1 MSLMDRGTEPNK
13 SFGTFMSNYDSLKSK
28 LEKDGFLPDNG
39 NYAMFSKCVNGVK
52 INVAAQ
58 IPTYTVVA
66 TFGDQCVHDD
76 IYQYQVWAE
85 KNGTTVASIC
95 SGGIGR
101 LNVNGIS
108 SAVSELENKFGS
120 S

>member
-1 MSLMDRGTEPNK
+1 MSLIKRNDTPK
-13 SFGTFMSNYDSLKSK
+13 DYGTFMSNYDSLKNE
-28 LEKDGFLPDNG
+28 LIRNDFLPDNG
-39 NYAMFSKCVNGVK
+39 NYAMFSKYVNGVK

-95 SGGIGR
+95 KGGIGG
-101 LNVNGIS
+101 LD
-108 SAVSELENKFGS
+108 VSDIQATATELENKFKS
-120 S
+120 

>member
-1 MSLMDRGTEPNK
+1 MSLKDSNFEPNN
-13 SFGTFMSNYDSLKSK
+13 TNNPTNYNSLKSK
-28 LEKDGFLPDNG
+28 LENDGFLPDNG
-39 NYAMFSKCVNGVK
+39 NYALFSKYVNGVK
-52 INVAAQ
+52 INVAAE

-66 TFGDQCVHDD
+66 QFGDKCIYDD

-95 SGGIGR
+95 SGGEGNLDLESIR
-101 LNVNGIS
+101 
-108 SAVSELENKFGS
+108 SAVTELEGKFKS

>member
-1 MSLMDRGTEPNK
+1 MSLENRNYVPNDTNN
-13 SFGTFMSNYDSLKSK
+13 FTDYNSLKGK

-39 NYAMFSKCVNGVK
+39 NYALFSKYVNGVK
-52 INVAAQ
+52 INVAAG

-66 TFGDQCVHDD
+66 QFGDKCIYDN

-95 SGGIGR
+95 SGGEGNLDVDSIQ
-101 LNVNGIS
+101 
-108 SAVSELENKFGS
+108 SAVKELEGKFNNS
-120 S
+120 

>member
-1 MSLMDRGTEPNK
+1 MSLEDRGFEPDENY
-13 SFGTFMSNYDSLKSK
+13 GTFMGNYDSLKTE
-28 LEKDGFLPDNG
+28 LTENGFLPDNG

-66 TFGDQCVHDD
+66 TFGDKCVYDN

-95 SGGIGR
+95 SGGMGK
-101 LNVNGIS
+101 LNVEGIS
-108 SAVSELENKFGS
+108 SAVDELENQFKS

>member
-1 MSLMDRGTEPNK
+1 MSLKDRGTEPDK
-13 SFGTFMSNYDSLKSK
+13 SNGTFTINYDSLKTK
-28 LEKDGFLPDNG
+28 LTEKGFLPDNG

-66 TFGDQCVHDD
+66 TFGDQCVYDN
-76 IYQYQVWAE
+76 IYQYQVWSE

-95 SGGIGR
+95 SGGIGEFS
-101 LNVNGIS
+101 VKAIAS
-108 SAVSELENKFGS
+108 TVTELENKFK
-120 S
+120 

>member
-1 MSLMDRGTEPNK
+1 MSLKGRGFKPGN
-13 SFGTFMSNYDSLKSK
+13 SSDTFMSNYDSLKK
-28 LEKDGFLPDNG
+28 ELTNNGFLPDNG
-39 NYAMFSKCVNGVK
+39 NYAMFSKYVKGVK

-66 TFGDQCVHDD
+66 TFGDQCVYDD

-95 SGGIGR
+95 SGGIGEF
-101 LNVNGIS
+101 NVNDIT
-108 SAVSELENKFGS
+108 SAVTELENKF
-120 S
+120 

>member
-1 MSLMDRGTEPNK
+1 MSLKDRGTEPDNK
-13 SFGTFMSNYDSLKSK
+13 YGTFMSNYDSLKK
-28 LEKDGFLPDNG
+28 ELAKEDFLPDNG
-39 NYAMFSKCVNGVK
+39 NYAMFSKYVNGVK

-85 KNGTTVASIC
+85 KNGKTVASIC
-95 SGGIGR
+95 SGGTGQF
-101 LNVNGIS
+101 NVKGIV
-108 SAVSELENKFGS
+108 SAVTELENKFTIP
-120 S
+120 

>member
-1 MSLMDRGTEPNK
+1 MSLCKRDTEPNTDY
-13 SFGTFMSNYDSLKSK
+13 GTFTSNYNSLKTE
-28 LEKDGFLPDNG
+28 LTENGFLPDNG
-39 NYAMFSKCVNGVK
+39 NYAMFSKYVNGVK

-85 KNGTTVASIC
+85 KNGKTVASIC
-95 SGGIGR
+95 SGGTGQ
-101 LNVNGIS
+101 LNVIGIN
-108 SAVSELENKFGS
+108 SAVNELENKFKS

>member
-1 MSLMDRGTEPNK
+1 MSLIKRNDTPNDY
-13 SFGTFMSNYDSLKSK
+13 GTFMINYDSLKSELTK
-28 LEKDGFLPDNG
+28 NDFLPDNG
-39 NYAMFSKCVNGVK
+39 NYAMFSKYVNGVK

-85 KNGTTVASIC
+85 KNGKTVASIC
-95 SGGIGR
+95 SGGIGG
-101 LNVNGIS
+101 LNINGIK
-108 SAVSELENKFGS
+108 SAVDELETKFTNP
-120 S
+120 

>member
-1 MSLMDRGTEPNK
+1 MSLQDRGTEPSK
-13 SFGTFMSNYDSLKSK
+13 DYGTFMNNYDSLKSTLK
-28 LEKDGFLPDNG
+28 EKGFLPDNG
-39 NYAMFSKCVNGVK
+39 NYAMFSKYVNGVK

-85 KNGTTVASIC
+85 KNGKTVASIC
-95 SGGIGR
+95 SGGTGKF
-101 LNVNGIS
+101 NVTGIK
-108 SAVSELENKFGS
+108 SAVKELEDMFNNS
-120 S
+120 

>member
-1 MSLMDRGTEPNK
+1 MSLIKRNDTPNDY
-13 SFGTFMSNYDSLKSK
+13 GTFMINYDSLKSELTK
-28 LEKDGFLPDNG
+28 NDFLPDNG
-39 NYAMFSKCVNGVK
+39 NYAMFSKYVNGVK

-66 TFGDQCVHDD
+66 TFGDQHVYDD

-101 LNVNGIS
+101 LNTNDIAT
-108 SAVSELENKFGS
+108 AVEELENKFNKP
-120 S
+120 

>member
-1 MSLMDRGTEPNK
+1 MSLQIRGTELDTNY
-13 SFGTFMSNYDSLKSK
+13 GTFTSNYNSLKDSLT
-28 LEKDGFLPDNG
+28 ENGFLPDNG

-85 KNGTTVASIC
+85 KNGKTVASIC
-95 SGGIGR
+95 SGGTGQ
-101 LNVNGIS
+101 LNVEGIK
-108 SAVSELENKFGS
+108 SAVDELENKFK
-120 S
+120 

>member
-1 MSLMDRGTEPNK
+1 MSLNGSGTKPDTNY
-13 SFGTFMSNYDSLKSK
+13 GTFTSNYNSLKDE
-28 LEKDGFLPDNG
+28 LTNNGFLPDNG
-39 NYAMFSKCVNGVK
+39 NYAMFSKYVNGVK

-76 IYQYQVWAE
+76 IYQYQVWVE

-95 SGGIGR
+95 SGGIGS
-101 LNVNGIS
+101 LVVKDIK
-108 SAVSELENKFGS
+108 SAVTELEDKFKNS
-120 S
+120 

>member
-1 MSLMDRGTEPNK
+1 MSLIQRNDTPEDY
-13 SFGTFMSNYDSLKSK
+13 GTFTSNYNSLKTELTK
-28 LEKDGFLPDNG
+28 NDFLPDNG
-39 NYAMFSKCVNGVK
+39 NYAMFSKYVNGVK

-66 TFGDQCVHDD
+66 TFGDQCVYDD

-95 SGGIGR
+95 SGGIGS
-101 LNVNGIS
+101 LNVDGIGA
-108 SAVSELENKFGS
+108 AVSELEEKFKKP
-120 S
+120 

>member
-1 MSLMDRGTEPNK
+1 MSLEDRGFKPDK
-13 SFGTFMSNYDSLKSK
+13 KCGTFMTNYDSLKSK
-28 LEKDGFLPDNG
+28 LEEDGFLPDNG

-66 TFGDQCVHDD
+66 TFGDQCVYDN

-95 SGGIGR
+95 SGGIGKFS
-101 LNVNGIS
+101 VNDIT
-108 SAVSELENKFGS
+108 SAVSELEKKFGS